1 MRFGLSSALA
11 TAITISVGFLTVI
24 GLLLGDRFVLFE
36 GIAGVFLQLTT
47 LTIALTIIIGIVNLL
62 SVHVS
67 RVGRRKKGAIYS
79 FILVISFTAV
89 IVSYAVDRDSSMMLL
104 ETVQISVESALAG
117 LLFFALVFGAYRMMR
132 YKVTGWGI
140 LFISAVLLVLLGSL
154 PLTEL
159 EPVTDVRD
167 WVMNIPVSAGG
178 RGILMGIALATVVT
192 GVRVLIGQDRS
203 YRG

>member
-1 MRFGLSSALA
+1 MRLRLGSALA

-24 GLLLGDRFVLFE
+24 GLLLGDRFALFE

-47 LTIALTIIIGIVNLL
+47 LTIALTIIIGIINLL
-62 SVHVS
+62 TVHVS
-67 RVGRRKKGAIYS
+67 RVGNRKKGAIYS

-89 IVSYAVDRDSSMMLL
+89 IVSYAVDRDTSMIVL

-132 YKVTGWGI
+132 HNVTGWGI
-140 LFISAVLLVLLGSL
+140 LFVTAILLVLLGSL
-154 PLTEL
+154 PLVEL
-159 EPVTDVRD
+159 EPVTEVRD
-167 WVMNIPVSAGG
+167 WVLNIPVNAGG